1 MQIAI
6 RTLKNPHGSIYT
18 DDCAFELFLFSSI
31 KPRND
36 FRLFSDWHD
45 LYKFCSFE
53 QFMFNT
59 CRNYINLGRVS
70 SHFLAWLTKIW
81 IILVLNHLHK
91 KDTLQNTYS
100 ERSLI
105 GSVLYSF
112 VRNDDS
118 LVRQLSTC
126 PYVMS
131 NDHSNYYKQEKK
143 MMLLLL
149 L

>member
-1 MQIAI
+1 M
-6 RTLKNPHGSIYT
+6 
-18 DDCAFELFLFSSI
+18 
-31 KPRND
+31 
-36 FRLFSDWHD
+36 
-45 LYKFCSFE
+45 
-53 QFMFNT
+53 
-59 CRNYINLGRVS
+59 
-70 SHFLAWLTKIW
+70 
-81 IILVLNHLHK
+81 LNHLYK

-131 NDHSNYYKQEKK
+131 NDHSNYYEQEKNDVITTTVTK
-143 MMLLLL
+143 YYNSL
-149 L
+149 